1 MAKFETIKIEKGMY
15 ANKGK
20 SLTDILEEL
29 DPSENY
35 KGTALEGLDAFQR
48 QLKRF
53 DIKVSGKSS
62 DRVEKF
68 FDNSD
73 SAALFPEYVSRAV
86 AVGMERSDVI
96 PDIVAATTRID
107 GMDYRSITSD
117 PSDDKTTFDIV
128 KETATIPETVI
139 KTQGSLISLNKR
151 GRILSASY
159 EALRF
164 QRLDLF
170 TVMLSQIGMQIAREQ
185 LKDAVSVILNGDGNK
200 NPATVI
206 SATGEIDY
214 TDLVSLWAG
223 LAPYE
228 LNTILA
234 PTALMQK
241 LLALPEMRDASAG
254 LTFHGTGSM
263 ITPLGAKL
271 IHVPYMD
278 ANTIIGLDKNCS
290 LELVESGGV
299 ITDYDKLIDRQL
311 ERAAIST
318 TTGFG
323 KICASA
329 SKAMKLS

>member
-20 SLTDILEEL
+20 SLTDFLEEL

-73 SAALFPEYVSRAV
+73 SAALFTDYVSRAV

-117 PSDDKTTFDIV
+117 PSDDLTTFDIFKV
-128 KETATIPETVI
+128 SATFPETVI

-151 GRILSASY
+151 G
-159 EALRF
+159 
-164 QRLDLF
+164 
-170 TVMLSQIGMQIAREQ
+170 
-185 LKDAVSVILNGDGNK
+185 
-200 NPATVI
+200 
-206 SATGEIDY
+206 
-214 TDLVSLWAG
+214 
-223 LAPYE
+223 
-228 LNTILA
+228 
-234 PTALMQK
+234 
-241 LLALPEMRDASAG
+241 
-254 LTFHGTGSM
+254 
-263 ITPLGAKL
+263 
-271 IHVPYMD
+271 
-278 ANTIIGLDKNCS
+278 
-290 LELVESGGV
+290 
-299 ITDYDKLIDRQL
+299 
-311 ERAAIST
+311 
-318 TTGFG
+318 
-323 KICASA
+323 
-329 SKAMKLS
+329 